1 MNTKFT
7 EEKLII
13 KGINFSSELSRGNSF
28 LCNQNTTI
36 FNSSILKLKN
46 STNLLVASR
55 GWYGNIR
62 SWSGVNFVI
71 LSLFNKDYKK
81 LKQNILEFNPNL
93 VRDDIILNFKN
104 DKIITHEETI
114 LKGPED
120 SRLFYHNG
128 DIYIMFNEL
137 TDSKKRHMFVS
148 KVDLKTLTYGS
159 KIEICKSLSSS
170 FEKNWGT
177 FIYKSKLHMI
187 YDINPLKIFEV
198 DNQFNCK
205 MICNKRDSLF
215 TKFSESFPDLKF
227 HLRNSTNLI
236 DLGKNIFLGMG
247 HSVLDYKNNTDI
259 NKFLIPA
266 FDKSKYSKSDKDYF
280 KKYFKLYTGFF
291 YKVDM
296 NLKEVTEISP
306 FFQLP
311 NFESKQELIFFPMSI
326 YKDEKD
332 FINISY
338 NVGDNRSYYLKL
350 HLDIINLS
358 LYKKENIDFQVN
370 HNINLNYY
378 QELIRNIRKIIGL
391 SVKKGDYYKFKISSK
406 AASKKRKSKRKT
418 RRKKR

>member
-1 MNTKFT
+1 
-7 EEKLII
+7 
-13 KGINFSSELSRGNSF
+13 
-28 LCNQNTTI
+28 
-36 FNSSILKLKN
+36 
-46 STNLLVASR
+46 
-55 GWYGNIR
+55 
-62 SWSGVNFVI
+62 
-71 LSLFNKDYKK
+71 
-81 LKQNILEFNPNL
+81 
-93 VRDDIILNFKN
+93 
-104 DKIITHEETI
+104 
-114 LKGPED
+114 
-120 SRLFYHNG
+120 
-128 DIYIMFNEL
+128 
-137 TDSKKRHMFVS
+137 
-148 KVDLKTLTYGS
+148 
-159 KIEICKSLSSS
+159 
-170 FEKNWGT
+170 
-177 FIYKSKLHMI
+177 MI

-311 NFESKQELIFFPMSI
+311 NLESKQELIFFPMSI

-406 AASKKRKSKRKT
+406 AASKKRNSKRKT